1 MENFVLKRVEK
12 MKSTKKQLK
21 HRIKTSK
28 KGLALAATALILSGS
43 PLSVMQA
50 FAEETPQI
58 ASPTPVQDN
67 SSKATTQKEATT
79 NTTQGTQIDQ
89 SIYGNLLKNP
99 TLQVENNT
107 IPNWSVATTA
117 DGSATS
123 YYIVNNTPLHFS
135 DGKYFVGNTQSY
147 IQEDG
152 QTLILRGYGA
162 GKDLTVSSNPI
173 TLMKN
178 RSYEF
183 GFNIEY
189 GDPSNYNFGW
199 LLLRSNGY
207 RLMKNVISNNVI
219 ATFPTGK
226 ISATYKPTVDNQSV
240 NMEFGSAV
248 SYTLISKNSI
258 HFNLKY
264 ADQWKAVDGLFTS
277 LDHSTLAP
285 GVSTPQINQV
295 KTLVTNTPN
304 NADQN
309 EMLEEISKA
318 ETLVTTQSTTQ
329 KQNLLN
335 QINNLAP
342 NGQLASGVTQT
353 QIDQIQQTIDSDQ
366 LLSDADKTEVQDAL
380 NNVQK
385 LLILQEINALKN
397 GDQLAEGVDQGKIDV
412 LTKKITGSHLS
423 ETDKKELK
431 DALQIVQNLLNK
443 QTEQAT
449 LEHTIKEQL
458 NNFLSGKEQVTDE
471 TVKVV
476 QNNINNLT
484 NVDTKQNYQ
493 SQLNKIQAAVK
504 AVNDLFNG
512 KQLADGVDDGK
523 IRAADKLVF
532 EISNGTLKTNLYEK
546 INQAQ
551 GLLDQVQITNIQ
563 TYMQDDTQKITG
575 TYKGKDVKGVRL
587 VVNNDM
593 KPAVGLEDNGT
604 FSYYFPGLKITDH
617 ATLQLL
623 NSKWEVAAEI
633 PVPIERAPL
642 ATITEIDP
650 YVQGQ
655 SSWIRG
661 KYSGTSASYVG
672 LMVDNELKVKVP
684 FDGLAQNKFQYYM
697 DGLTTKQ
704 QAQIIL
710 YDANNDE
717 IARKEVPIVE
727 PKNVEITSLKPYTIN
742 QSEFIEGTFTGN
754 EAYYVGLVIND
765 NKVVQAYPSENLAKG
780 VIKYYYPNV
789 SKGEKVQVAL
799 YDKQMN
805 RVALSDP
812 ITINH

>member
-1 MENFVLKRVEK
+1 

-89 SIYGNLLKNP
+89 SIYGNLLENP
-99 TLQVENNT
+99 TLSYDAQTNT
-107 IPNWSVATTA
+107 ISGWKVTTQ
-117 DGSATS
+117 
-123 YYIVNNTPLHFS
+123 YYVWNSPILNVTFNTLSENGNIVNISGAPGAYFKYNDNQLMINTTNQNPVCLISNSIRALAGRTYEATVTTLPGGTYYDYVGIRENGGVSSTSAPGWHS
-135 DGKYFVGNTQSY
+135 NPGKIS
-147 IQEDG
+147 
-152 QTLILRGYGA
+152 QT
-162 GKDLTVSSNPI
+162 KKVSSNVE
-173 TLMKN
+173 LQM
-178 RSYEF
+178 EF
-183 GFNIEY
+183 ET
-189 GDPSNYNFGW
+189 
-199 LLLRSNGY
+199 SNGY
-207 RLMKNVISNNVI
+207 HSIYDR
-219 ATFPTGK
+219 
-226 ISATYKPTVDNQSV
+226 
-240 NMEFGSAV
+240 
-248 SYTLISKNSI
+248 NSI
-258 HFNLKY
+258 FFGLKY

-318 ETLVTTQSTTQ
+318 ENLVTTQSTTQ

-335 QINNLAP
+335 QIHSLAP

-366 LLSDADKTEVQDAL
+366 LLSDADKTEVQNEL

-385 LLILQEINALKN
+385 LLNEKIKQEILQEINALKN
-397 GDQLAEGVDQGKIDV
+397 GDQLAESVDQGKIDI